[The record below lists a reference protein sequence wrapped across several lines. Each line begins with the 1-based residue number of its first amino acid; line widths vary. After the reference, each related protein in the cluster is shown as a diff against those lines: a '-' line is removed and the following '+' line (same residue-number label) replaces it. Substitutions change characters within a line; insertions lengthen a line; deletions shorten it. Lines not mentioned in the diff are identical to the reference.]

1 MISHLK
7 VIGLELACATALWL
21 ASACLPGG
29 VAMTVAAENG
39 TVIIDMLMGEPV
51 PPEIMLRDLASVR
64 VIYLGEIHTITRHHL
79 VQEEII
85 SKLADMGL
93 KLALGMEMFG
103 AAQQPILDKWQ
114 KGSESFAHL
123 MKDLGHGYWT
133 NLKDYR
139 SLVLSARRRKI
150 PILGL
155 NAPDLLVHKLARK
168 GIGALSA
175 AERKKLPEGF
185 QEVDPDHERLLRLR
199 LRVHRAFK
207 GKSLARIVLAQALRD
222 ATMARSV
229 ARFLSSPEGR
239 DRTVVVVAGA
249 GHVNYGFGI
258 PDRLKK
264 IKDVPSRIVL
274 MSASGQLVLSEE
286 EKRQAL
292 PVEISHQD
300 LTFLRRPIADY
311 LHLLPLT
318 PEEVTPPTTLSAR

>member
-1 MISHLK
+1 LISHLK
-7 VIGLELACATALWL
+7 TIGLVVACAITLWV

-29 VAMTVAAENG
+29 VAMTVAAESG
-39 TVIIDMLMGEPV
+39 AVVVDMLMGEPV
-51 PPEIMLRDLASVR
+51 PPELMLKDLASAR
-64 VIYLGEIHTITRHHL
+64 VVYLGEIHSIARHHI
-79 VQEEII
+79 VQKDIL
-85 SKLADMGL
+85 SKLADMDL
-93 KLALGMEMFG
+93 KLALGMEMFSEE
-103 AAQQPILDKWQ
+103 QQPILDKWQ
-114 KGSESFAHL
+114 RGSESFAHL
-123 MKDLGHGYWT
+123 MKDLGHEHWT

-139 SLVLSARRRKI
+139 PLILSARRRKI

-168 GIGALSA
+168 GIAALSA

-185 QEVDPDHERLLRLR
+185 QEVNPDHERLLRLR

-222 ATMARSV
+222 ATMARSI
-229 ARFLSSPEGR
+229 ARFLGSPEGR

-264 IKDVPSRIVL
+264 IKEVPSRIVL
-274 MSASGQLVLSEE
+274 MSESGQLVLSEE
-286 EKRQAL
+286 EKRQAI

-300 LTFLRRPIADY
+300 LTFIRRPIADY
-311 LHLLPLT
+311 LHLLPL
-318 PEEVTPPTTLSAR
+318 PPDEVTPHTTLSTR